1 MADVTGSFL
10 REQLLD
16 RRQRLDSAIAESG
29 DSAGLVQLLN
39 EVDSALRRMDNGSY
53 GICEVCHESVE
64 KPRLVADPLVRFCLD
79 HLTADQQRALEQDLE
94 LASQLQRDLL
104 PEEIVSYGGWQVCCH
119 YQPVGPVSGDYCDV
133 IVGAGHGDGRD
144 LFFALG
150 DASGKGVAASMLMA
164 HLHAIF
170 RTLVA
175 TGLPIHELVE
185 RASRIFRDSMMSP
198 YFATLV
204 CGKANASGRIEICNA
219 GHCPPLVIQNGKVT
233 RLEASGLPLGLF
245 RDGQYT
251 AQTLD
256 LSPGDSLFLYT
267 DGLSEARSR
276 ADEEYGED
284 RVAEVVAGHLSLDP
298 RRLIHACIKSVT
310 EFRSGA
316 PMTDDLAAMAVRRV
330 S

>member
-1 MADVTGSFL
+1 MLGRGVTMPETTDSFL

-16 RRQRLDSAIAESG
+16 RRQRLESAIADAG
-29 DSAGLVQLLN
+29 GSAGLVQLLN

-94 LASQLQRDLL
+94 LASQLQRELL
-104 PEEIVSYGGWQVCCH
+104 PEETVSYDGWQICYH

-133 IVGAGHGDGRD
+133 IVGAGRGDGDGRE

-164 HLHAIF
+164 HLHAI
-170 RTLVA
+170 
-175 TGLPIHELVE
+175 
-185 RASRIFRDSMMSP
+185 
-198 YFATLV
+198 LV
-204 CGKANASGRIEICNA
+204 CGRATASGRIELCNA
-219 GHCPPLVIQNGKVT
+219 GHCPPLVIHQGKVT

-245 RDGQYT
+245 RGGQYT
-251 AQTLD
+251 AQTLE
-256 LSPGDSLFLYT
+256 LNPGDSLFLYT

-284 RVAEVVAGHLSLDP
+284 RVAEVVTRHLSLDP
-298 RRLIHACIKSVT
+298 RSLIRACIKSVT
-310 EFRSGA
+310 EFRAGA
-316 PMTDDLAAMAVRRV
+316 PMADDLSAMAVRRV